1 MTARQ
6 LRKAAPGTTV
16 VERDLVGRDVNKV
29 IARYASFG
37 WGALDMPAI
46 RKTYL
51 LTGGLFFHRHG
62 ITILFR
68 KLAAEAVQPD
78 LLPEPGLGAITEQRS
93 TPAPERPQVRRVAAL
108 ARS

>member
-1 MTARQ
+1 MTPRQ

-16 VERDLVGRDVNKV
+16 VERDLVGRDVNNV

-37 WGALDMPAI
+37 WGALEMASL
-46 RKTYL
+46 RRMYA

-68 KLAAEAVQPD
+68 KVAVEAVPPE
-78 LLPEPGLGAITEQRS
+78 LLPEPRPLAAMTAPGAT
-93 TPAPERPQVRRVAAL
+93 PERL
-108 ARS
+108 

>member
-1 MTARQ
+1 VTTRQ

-16 VERDLVGRDVNKV
+16 AARNLVGRDVNET

-37 WGALDMPAI
+37 WEALDIAAL
-46 RKTYL
+46 RKTYS

-68 KLAAEAVQPD
+68 KLAVEAVQAE
-78 LLPEPGLGAITEQRS
+78 LLPERGAMTAYRS
-93 TPAPERPQVRRVAAL
+93 APALERPQVRGVAAL